1 VDDFVFIERLVW
13 PLLRLSL
20 FISLGLFIGTL
31 IEALHWT
38 KAIAKLATPLVR
50 IANLRDVSGASFSMA
65 FFSGVTANTMLAEAY
80 DQGRLSKRELVLS
93 NLFNSL
99 PTFFLHMP
107 TTFLIIAPLIREA
120 AVPYLGLTL
129 LSAFLRL
136 GFVILLSRTLLP
148 KLEEQCVVCVLP
160 EEGRREFR
168 HVLRRAWERFRKRI
182 PKILMITV
190 PIYTAFFFLNR
201 AGIFRQLEAWMSE
214 NVTLL
219 SWLPPEAMGIVALQ
233 IASELSGGM
242 AAAGALLEEGAL
254 TVRQTVLALLMGNI
268 LSSPMRMLRHQFP
281 YYAGIFKPRLGMNL
295 ILYNQALRAG
305 SIVAVM
311 VIYLLLG

>member
-1 VDDFVFIERLVW
+1 VDGAVFLERLVW

-120 AVPYLGLTL
+120 AAPYLGLTL
-129 LSAFLRL
+129 LSAFSQAWLRDPAVKDASAKARGAVRGL
-136 GFVILLSRTLLP
+136 RA
-148 KLEEQCVVCVLP
+148 P

-168 HVLRRAWERFRKRI
+168 HVLGGHGSGSGSASRK
-182 PKILMITV
+182 
-190 PIYTAFFFLNR
+190 
-201 AGIFRQLEAWMSE
+201 S
-214 NVTLL
+214 
-219 SWLPPEAMGIVALQ
+219 
-233 IASELSGGM
+233 
-242 AAAGALLEEGAL
+242 
-254 TVRQTVLALLMGNI
+254 
-268 LSSPMRMLRHQFP
+268 
-281 YYAGIFKPRLGMNL
+281 
-295 ILYNQALRAG
+295 
-305 SIVAVM
+305 
-311 VIYLLLG
+311 